1 MELAKKA
8 QKDMEFTVRKT
19 AEAQEVYLR
28 KNSGI
33 YTEDEIANIRYFLD
47 ALLYKY
53 QLANYS
59 LEQLWVIRDVK
70 VESNLYEILNNSIT
84 SLKLT
89 DNEVFLQSHV
99 LEQFLFQG
107 RSYLDFYMLYLAYFL
122 RTGHTGAISTDK
134 FYKRLRK
141 AQPDL
146 LHKKAVVIENYFG
159 ENVFGS
165 EKPAIRSQPTNW
177 GELLKSLRDRIA
189 HRDRIKISMNS
200 REQIMN
206 DILLDMPTLQ
216 DLTYERFCQAM
227 ENGMYEMIRDL
238 FPVLYDLEWQ
248 AGPYREG
255 MFET

>member
-1 MELAKKA
+1 MGMQNNYYKASMELAKKA

-19 AEAQEVYLR
+19 TEAQEVYLH
-28 KNSGI
+28 KSSKI
-33 YTEDEIANIRYFLD
+33 YSEDEIANIRYFLD

-59 LEQLWVIRDVK
+59 LEQLWVMRDAK
-70 VESNLYEILNNSIT
+70 VEASLFEIFNNSIT

-89 DNEVFLQSHV
+89 DNEVFLQSHI

-122 RTGHTGAISTDK
+122 RTGHTGAISTDN
-134 FYKRLRK
+134 FYRRLTKAKPELLRK
-141 AQPDL
+141 
-146 LHKKAVVIENYFG
+146 KADDIETYFR
-159 ENVFGS
+159 ENVFS
-165 EKPAIRSQPTNW
+165 LEKRAILSQPTNW
-177 GELLKSLRDRIA
+177 GVLLKSLRDRIA
-189 HRDRIKISMNS
+189 HRDRIKISMNG

-227 ENGMYEMIRDL
+227 EKGM
-238 FPVLYDLEWQ
+238 
-248 AGPYREG
+248 
-255 MFET
+255 